1 MFDIVEQRAGGS
13 ILLAIGQFFDL
24 AQCLFEQFCHA
35 SNLAYLGRSFT
46 PSRVH
51 FSRRTKEGAALAR
64 RALARFNAS
73 KGAIEMTLKTGFH
86 GAALL
91 AAALVALAALTAS
104 PARADRCDDLAS
116 QLKNQIDGLRV
127 GQTAAGVIYLA
138 HPNAR
143 EITLGCSSR
152 NFSNQIFAK
161 ADRKPTPAFIDLI
174 ASASA
179 IIFTLPKDDMLKGA
193 TRCVK
198 RTGILRGDDVSIR
211 YRRLDMRCMRTK
223 TESSITISRRTDQ

>member
-1 MFDIVEQRAGGS
+1 MTNMLRERFLPGAASAG
-13 ILLAIGQFFDL
+13 L
-24 AQCLFEQFCHA
+24 
-35 SNLAYLGRSFT
+35 
-46 PSRVH
+46 V
-51 FSRRTKEGAALAR
+51 AALALS
-64 RALARFNAS
+64 A
-73 KGAIEMTLKTGFH
+73 T
-86 GAALL
+86 
-91 AAALVALAALTAS
+91 LTAS

-143 EITLGCSSR
+143 EITLGCASR

-161 ADRKPTPAFIDLI
+161 ADRKPSPAFIDLV

-223 TESSITISRRTDQ
+223 TESSITISRGTDQ